1 MKSDRIFHIFLFSLI
16 ILLFAPNL
24 LQRGMHVDG
33 LWYATISKNL
43 AEGFG
48 SFWSPA
54 FTHTMYPVFSEH
66 PPLVFGL
73 QSLFFEVLGDGLYVE
88 KIYSLFIIFLTLIG
102 INILWKTIFRDK
114 PELKDYGFIPCILW
128 ILHEPVYIFYSNN
141 MLECSQGI
149 FILIAVILILKG
161 LKNSNKS
168 SYLLIFLAGISLIF
182 SFLSKGFTGLY
193 PLITII
199 IYALIYKNVSWRKM
213 VLYNGILW
221 GSFCLIIV
229 IYLINNSAADNINNY
244 VNAQVLA
251 ALLGERTEHMN
262 ISRFFIIRRLLETS
276 ILPILLVTCL
286 SLISFY
292 KFGAKYF
299 FLHKKEILFFLVLGL
314 SGVLPMMVSK
324 KQAPYYLLTIYP
336 YFSIVLSLI
345 LIRSESLLTQLKVS
359 KAFRILSYSLLL
371 FSLIFSSFSI
381 NKVNKRDQAP
391 LNDFD
396 QLAQV
401 IPTHST
407 LGCVIKTN
415 EHWIYGIF
423 MRSHSVSL
431 DTLNPYDYSLL
442 LCDKGFQIDST
453 IYRVIDLQTEVYS
466 LYEKFTIDLN

>member
-1 MKSDRIFHIFLFSLI
+1 MKSSRIFHIFLFSLI

-24 LQRGMHVDG
+24 LKRGMFVDG

-54 FTHTMYPVFSEH
+54 FTHTMYPVFNEH

-73 QSLFFEVLGDGLYVE
+73 QSLFFKVLGDACYVE
-88 KIYSLFIIFLTLIG
+88 KIYSLFTIFLTLIG

-128 ILHEPVYIFYSNN
+128 ILHEPVYLFYSNN

-149 FILIAVILILKG
+149 FILISVILILKG

-168 SYLLIFLAGISLIF
+168 SYLFIFLAGISLIF

-199 IYALIYKNVSWRKM
+199 IYALIYKNISWRKM
-213 VLYNGILW
+213 ILYNGILW
-221 GSFCLIIV
+221 GSFCLIILFF
-229 IYLINNSAADNINNY
+229 LINNSAADNINNY
-244 VNAQVLA
+244 IHTQVLA
-251 ALLGERTEHMN
+251 AILGERTEWMHT
-262 ISRFFIIRRLLETS
+262 SRFYIIKRLLETT

-292 KFGAKYF
+292 KFGAKHF

-324 KQAPYYLLTIYP
+324 KQGSFYLLTVYP
-336 YFSIVLSLI
+336 YISIVMSLI
-345 LIRSESLLTQLKVS
+345 LIRSESLLKQLKVS
-359 KAFRILSYSLLL
+359 KTFRIISYSLLL

-381 NKVNKRDQAP
+381 NKVNKRDQSI
-391 LNDFD
+391 LNDLD
-396 QLAQV
+396 QLARV

-407 LGCVIKTN
+407 LGCVNNNN
-415 EHWIYGIF
+415 EVCLYGFF
-423 MRSHSVSL
+423 MRIHSVSL
-431 DTLNPYDYSLL
+431 DTVNPYDYSLL
-442 LCDKGFQIDST
+442 LCDKEIQMDST
-453 IYRVIDLQTEVYS
+453 LYRAIDLQTEKFS
-466 LYEKFTIDLN
+466 LYEKFIID